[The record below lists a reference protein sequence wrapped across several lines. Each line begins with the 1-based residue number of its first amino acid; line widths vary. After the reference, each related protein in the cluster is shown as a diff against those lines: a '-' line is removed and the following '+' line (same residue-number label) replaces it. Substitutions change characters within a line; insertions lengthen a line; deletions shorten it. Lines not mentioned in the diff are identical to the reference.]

1 MTPAD
6 VELQGGDQRA
16 MILECNDLS
25 AGYGQGPDVISGLS
39 LALAPGSLVGV
50 VGQSGGGKSTLLGS
64 LLGLSHGGLQVRS
77 GSLRYRGVDIT
88 RLGPHAWRTLRG
100 PEIAMIFQTPSA
112 SFDPLTRLGSQFVES
127 VRLHTPHASKH
138 DCLTAAHKLLKRLR
152 FDAPDTV
159 LNAYPFEL
167 SGGMLQRAAIAM
179 ALLSEPRVLLADEP
193 TSALDVQAQAE
204 VCTLLRETAVEFG
217 TAVLFVSHQ
226 IRLMEKLVDEVHVLL
241 DGTFVESGPTAA
253 VLCSPTHP
261 ATRRFMNAIP
271 SLEGFHAA

>member
-1 MTPAD
+1 MISAD
-6 VELQGGDQRA
+6 VELQDNDHCA
-16 MILECNDLS
+16 PILECDDLS
-25 AGYGQGPDVISGLS
+25 AGYGQGPDVICGLS
-39 LALAPGSLVGV
+39 LALTPGALVGV

-88 RLGPHAWRTLRG
+88 RLGPRTWRTLRG

-112 SFDPLTRLGSQFVES
+112 SFDPLTRLGSQFIES
-127 VRLHTPHASKH
+127 VRLHTPHASKN
-138 DCLTAAHKLLKRLR
+138 DCLAAAYKLLKRLR
-152 FDAPDTV
+152 FDSPDTV
-159 LNAYPFEL
+159 LHSYPFEL

-204 VCTLLRETAVEFG
+204 VCALLRETAVEFG

-226 IRLMEKLVDEVHVLL
+226 IRLMEQLVDEVHVLL
-241 DGTFVESGPTAA
+241 AGTFVESGPTAA
-253 VLCSPTHP
+253 VLHNPTHP
-261 ATRRFMNAIP
+261 ATRHFMDAVP
-271 SLEGFHAA
+271 SLERFRAA